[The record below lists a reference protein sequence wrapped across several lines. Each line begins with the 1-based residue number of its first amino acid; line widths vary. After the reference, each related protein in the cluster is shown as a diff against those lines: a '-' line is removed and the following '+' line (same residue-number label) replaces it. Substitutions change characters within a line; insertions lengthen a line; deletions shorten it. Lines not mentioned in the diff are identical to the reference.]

1 MTHEG
6 QKGELSAC
14 AGGTCSLFN
23 CDASRGPVECV
34 NGKCQCGSTKFCFG
48 WYSHVLDRGGGQF
61 VGSLLLDVLPL
72 RLLVAEA
79 NRDTVLIQVVHAFR
93 SMTLFPT
100 TVTEPQHGTA
110 SWFGHETSCFANS
123 HVSYSAMDCWAVR
136 ASEIKRSIAC
146 SIPAYCHLGFEM
158 AMWPCNPRI
167 CGCVVVILPTNGSG
181 FGAAHG
187 CNSHVEKIRR
197 FQSVIVRWCARF
209 FGVTRTTTPIER
221 RQDNAKHAQT
231 TQMLN
236 YQRTVHADGV
246 PLLSVGNLSITFN
259 ASRRLQTCGNENW
272 TYHGYTDDTV
282 YIVALVSDIFKVL

>member
-197 FQSVIVRWCARF
+197 FSVSDCPMMRKILWCYTHYNTYWKKARQRK
-209 FGVTRTTTPIER
+209 TCSNHTDAELSTDSPR
-221 RQDNAKHAQT
+221 R
-231 TQMLN
+231 
-236 YQRTVHADGV
+236 RG
-246 PLLSVGNLSITFN
+246 
-259 ASRRLQTCGNENW
+259 
-272 TYHGYTDDTV
+272 
-282 YIVALVSDIFKVL
+282 ALVECWQLEHHI